1 MPQWDIVSQGSGG
14 IVAYKNNSSAV
25 GHVAPRQPV
34 TFQVQNSRASLT
46 YSGPDGSPMTSRAL
60 DIAERIASYRC
71 EFSNDLVRLA
81 LTNETIL
88 GIVTI
93 TLSTCVLTLVCI
105 TARKEARL
113 GLEALHVLGLKV
125 DYDMVQV
132 QLLW

>member
-93 TLSTCVLTLVCI
+93 TLSTCVLKLVCI

>member
-71 EFSNDLVRLA
+71 GFCNDLVRLA
-81 LTNETIL
+81 LANETIL

-93 TLSTCVLTLVCI
+93 TLSTCVLKLVCI
-105 TARKEARL
+105 TSRKEPRL
-113 GLEALHVLGLKV
+113 LKSCGLEALHVLGLGS
-125 DYDMVQV
+125 
-132 QLLW
+132 

>member
-60 DIAERIASYRC
+60 DIAERIASYR
-71 EFSNDLVRLA
+71 SRLA
-81 LTNETIL
+81 LANETIL

-93 TLSTCVLTLVCI
+93 TLSTCVLKMVCI
-105 TARKEARL
+105 TAGKEARL
-113 GLEALHVLGLKV
+113 LKSCGLEALHVLGLGS
-125 DYDMVQV
+125 
-132 QLLW
+132 